1 MGQNNRGLPA
11 ILRFRAVILSQL
23 HRTASAIWFRHPST
37 RGQLSATLYKLAKQ
51 KWSVIKSALGQNH
64 CGHFKWVSMKTGSPF
79 FDIDFNL
86 CHSVLCWFFKQR
98 WLALTWLA
106 SRPTTVRTHTDR
118 CPFSTSCLMTWA
130 SCQDTWAMFPPL
142 HSAFIVQTLIVTQL
156 LCIAFIHCGT
166 YIINTIALFSLSAF
180 ITQSFDAVWDLKRS
194 MAKCWTNYNSF

>member
-37 RGQLSATLYKLAKQ
+37 RGQLSATLYKLAQQ

-86 CHSVLCWFFKQR
+86 CHSYCVG
-98 WLALTWLA
+98 
-106 SRPTTVRTHTDR
+106 
-118 CPFSTSCLMTWA
+118 FSNKDDLHWHGLPL
-130 SCQDTWAMFPPL
+130 DPPL
-142 HSAFIVQTLIVTQL
+142 WEHTQTGAPFLLPVLWPELPVRIHEPCFPHCIQLSLFKHCYSIVMHSF
-156 LCIAFIHCGT
+156 
-166 YIINTIALFSLSAF
+166 YSL
-180 ITQSFDAVWDLKRS
+180 WHLHYKH
-194 MAKCWTNYNSF
+194 NSFVFTVGIHNPEFWCSVRS